1 MPAERQMEPVAKR
14 DWRVA
19 CHDYLNR
26 RQLAILLMGFS
37 SGLPLL
43 LTLSTLSYWLSKVGI
58 DKTSIGLFA
67 LVGLPYAF
75 KFLWAPL
82 LDHTRLPLLAGIFGH
97 RRSWALVIQVLLM
110 AAILAMGLSDPASDP
125 WPTALAALFV
135 AFFSA
140 SQDIVIDAY
149 RVELLEEDKIGPG
162 ASGVVFGYRMGLLVS
177 GAGALYLADQVS
189 WNQVYLVMAAL
200 GLVGLITIL
209 VSREPDVG
217 GSDQAAAHDRRMHEF
232 RAQRE
237 GQAAWRRA
245 VFGWL
250 YGAVVRPLA
259 DFMARPQ
266 WLGILLFIAFY
277 KFGDALAG
285 VMTGPFMVELGFS
298 NTEIANVGK
307 IYGFG
312 ATLLGL
318 GLGGALIKGLGLLPA
333 LWICGVL
340 QMLSNLLFA
349 VQATLGHD
357 TTMLAVTVGAEN
369 LAGGMG
375 TAAFVA
381 YLTSLCNVAYT
392 ATQYAL
398 LSSFMAAA
406 RTFLS
411 TPAGWFAEVL
421 DWVPFFVMTTGAALP
436 GLALLLWLTLSR
448 RKIAATPAERLP
460 R

>member
-1 MPAERQMEPVAKR
+1 M
-14 DWRVA
+14 
-19 CHDYLNR
+19 R
-26 RQLAILLMGFS
+26 RWLSSFAVYGDRRIIAIVFLGFS
-37 SGLPLL
+37 SGLPLA
-43 LTLSTLSYWLSKVGI
+43 LTLGTLAIWFSRVGI
-58 DKTSIGLFA
+58 DKTTIGLFA
-67 LVGLPYAF
+67 AVTLPYSL
-75 KFLWAPL
+75 KFLWAPVMDRAPL
-82 LDHTRLPLLAGIFGH
+82 PFLTRVLGQ
-97 RRSWALVIQVLLM
+97 RRGWTVASQLCLM
-110 AAILAMGLSDPASDP
+110 AAIVAMATGDPAANP
-125 WPTALAALFV
+125 ALMAVFALLVSFC
-135 AFFSA
+135 SA

-149 RVELLEEDKIGPG
+149 RVELLEEEKIGPG

-217 GSDQAAAHDRRMHEF
+217 SSDQAAAHDRRMHEF

-448 RKIAATPAERLP
+448 REVALGRRP